1 MLRTALLLLG
11 SNLFMTLAW
20 YGFLKE
26 KNIPLWKAILLSWGI
41 AFFEYCLMIPANRHG
56 YTNGMSG
63 FQLKI
68 LQEIITLLIF
78 TLFAVFYLREPF
90 KWNYV
95 VSFGLILGA
104 VYFAFKP

>member
-1 MLRTALLLLG
+1 
-11 SNLFMTLAW
+11 MTIAW
-20 YGFLKE
+20 YGFLRE

-56 YTNGMSG
+56 YMNGMSG

-68 LQEIITLLIF
+68 LQEIITLIIF
-78 TLFAVFYLREPF
+78 TVFAVFYLREPF

-95 VSFGLILGA
+95 ISFGFILGA
-104 VYFAFKP
+104 VYFAFKQ